1 MVGMLVVLRF
11 EVGAAEEAGFLA
23 EARTA
28 LAVLADRPGWR
39 SSRIGRA
46 TDDPTSW
53 VVVTEWDSVGAYRRA
68 LSSYDV
74 KVQAVPLLSRARD
87 EPSAFEVIDAA
98 GLGAEGLAGPSARA
112 QDADV
117 TGPGAQRL
125 P

>member
-1 MVGMLVVLRF
+1 MLVVLRF

-28 LAVLADRPGWR
+28 LAVLAERPGWR
-39 SSRIGRA
+39 STRIGRA

-53 VVVTEWDSVGAYRRA
+53 VVTTEWDSVGAYRRA

-87 EPSAFEVIDAA
+87 EPSAFEVLD
-98 GLGAEGLAGPSARA
+98 ARA
-112 QDADV
+112 WARTVSPGRAPGPRTRDV
-117 TGPGAQRL
+117 TGPGAQRI